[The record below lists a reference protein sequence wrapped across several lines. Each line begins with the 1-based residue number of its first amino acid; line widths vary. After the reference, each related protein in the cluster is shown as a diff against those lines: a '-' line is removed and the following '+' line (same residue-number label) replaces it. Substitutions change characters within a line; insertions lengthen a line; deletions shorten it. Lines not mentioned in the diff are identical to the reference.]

1 MTGFDAATDELPLDV
16 TLVTPTRRLA
26 HHLRARHDAA
36 CLAAGLQAWQSP
48 DIATWSELVRR
59 AFDADRDIGRTTCR
73 WLAPTHAQL
82 VWQQLAR
89 SDERLQSIIA
99 PASIGAMALRAWTLL
114 HEYLIPTDA
123 LTEAASPEVQ
133 VFAQWRLQY
142 VHWLR
147 RGNWRDAAEAPAEVG
162 PLPRGTRLML
172 AGFDVLTPQQAVFFE
187 RMVAAG
193 VVVEHRAPSAAAPSV
208 PRVVTCNDFADE
220 VETAARWAAQR
231 LQDMPDQRIAIVV
244 RGLAQER
251 QRVRRI
257 LDRVLVPAATIAGG
271 PAPESA
277 AYELAAARALAERP
291 VIAAMLGW
299 LDAFAGEATF
309 ATCTA
314 LLRNAFDGAAASESL
329 ARAASGRVV
338 AS

>member
-1 MTGFDAATDELPLDV
+1 
-16 TLVTPTRRLA
+16 
-26 HHLRARHDAA
+26 
-36 CLAAGLQAWQSP
+36 
-48 DIATWSELVRR
+48 
-59 AFDADRDIGRTTCR
+59 
-73 WLAPTHAQL
+73 
-82 VWQQLAR
+82 
-89 SDERLQSIIA
+89 
-99 PASIGAMALRAWTLL
+99 MALRVWTLL

-123 LTEAASPEVQ
+123 LDRGRESRSARCSRNGDAE
-133 VFAQWRLQY
+133 Y
-142 VHWLR
+142 VRWLR

-208 PRVVTCNDFADE
+208 PRVVTCNDFEDE

-257 LDRVLVPAATIAGG
+257 LDRVLVPAATIDGRPG
-271 PAPESA
+271 PG
-277 AYELAAARALAERP
+277 
-291 VIAAMLGW
+291 V
-299 LDAFAGEATF
+299 
-309 ATCTA
+309 
-314 LLRNAFDGAAASESL
+314 
-329 ARAASGRVV
+329 GRL
-338 AS
+338 